1 MTRILKERAF
11 SGTTDPKVQPWETEH
26 RKVARRA
33 AAEGIVLL
41 KNEDNLLPLKAGS
54 NVALYGAGAGRTIK
68 GGTGSGDVNER
79 ENVSVFQG
87 IKNAGFQVTTED
99 WIASY
104 DKIYENARQEWKRS
118 ILSKTG
124 EGADTM
130 DFFSVYS
137 TTPFKMPAGDQ
148 VQKPAEDADT
158 ETAIY
163 VLSRIAGE
171 GSDRTADKGD
181 YYLNDDEYQ
190 ILADICA
197 YYKNVIVLINA
208 GAQVDLSFMDEFENI
223 KALLVIVQPGMEGGN
238 AVADILSG
246 KVNPSGKLADTWAYE
261 YEDYPNSEKFSHN
274 NGNVQTELY
283 EEGIYVG
290 YRYFDTFEVPVR
302 YGFGYGLSYTD
313 FEISNYRLVKISAEK
328 TSISASVKN
337 TGKVSGKE
345 VVQVY
350 ASLPGGTLEKEAH
363 RLAAYAKTAELKPG
377 ETEEVTMEVTV
388 DALTSYDEESAAW
401 ILEKGFYGIWIGNSL
416 ASAKLC
422 GGMKLDATVTKRQ
435 VKNLF
440 PLKQDLEEIVQEPSR
455 IAKRTETA
463 EKLAGEQ
470 AMTVLE
476 LHAADITTE
485 TVEYKKNAD
494 LYEREAMDF
503 VNTLTEEELID
514 LAAGDPGKA
523 QGGNLGAAGISV
535 PGSAGETHRCA
546 VDKGLASIVLADGPA
561 GLRLMKY
568 YHVNEGSIV
577 SMPFEFSLEGGLFY
591 DDSRELPGERYYQ
604 YCTAIPV
611 GTLLAQTWNQELI
624 REVGAMIGTEMEHF
638 GVTLWLAPGMNIHR
652 NPLCGRNF
660 EYYSED
666 PYVSGTIAAA
676 MTEGVQS
683 NYGCGTTIKH
693 FACNNQEDNR
703 MGSNSVVSERALRE
717 VYLKGFEIAIRQAQP
732 ISIMTSYNLINGVHA
747 ANNYDLCTESA
758 RNEWGFKGAI
768 MTDWTTTEQGDNC
781 TASGCMTAGND
792 LVMPG
797 CFGDHDNMHKELAE
811 GTLKI
816 EDLKAC
822 IARLVSVIWKSNQY
836 LQ

>member
-11 SGTTDPKVQPWETEH
+11 SGTTDPEVQPWETEH

-158 ETAIY
+158 AIY

-181 YYLNDDEYQ
+181 YYLSDDEYQ

-223 KALLVIVQPGMEGGN
+223 KALLVIVQLGMEGGN

-313 FEISNYRLVKISAEK
+313 FEISNYRLAKISAEK
-328 TSISASVKN
+328 ISISASVKN

-388 DALTSYDEESAAW
+388 DALTFYDEESAAW

-455 IAKRTETA
+455 TAKRAETA

-546 VDKGLASIVLADGPA
+546 VDKGLASIVLADGP
-561 GLRLMKY
+561 
-568 YHVNEGSIV
+568 
-577 SMPFEFSLEGGLFY
+577 
-591 DDSRELPGERYYQ
+591 
-604 YCTAIPV
+604 
-611 GTLLAQTWNQELI
+611 
-624 REVGAMIGTEMEHF
+624 
-638 GVTLWLAPGMNIHR
+638 
-652 NPLCGRNF
+652 GR
-660 EYYSED
+660 
-666 PYVSGTIAAA
+666 T
-676 MTEGVQS
+676 
-683 NYGCGTTIKH
+683 
-693 FACNNQEDNR
+693 
-703 MGSNSVVSERALRE
+703 
-717 VYLKGFEIAIRQAQP
+717 
-732 ISIMTSYNLINGVHA
+732 
-747 ANNYDLCTESA
+747 
-758 RNEWGFKGAI
+758 
-768 MTDWTTTEQGDNC
+768 
-781 TASGCMTAGND
+781 
-792 LVMPG
+792 
-797 CFGDHDNMHKELAE
+797 
-811 GTLKI
+811 
-816 EDLKAC
+816 
-822 IARLVSVIWKSNQY
+822 
-836 LQ
+836 

>member
-1 MTRILKERAF
+1 MTRILKERTF
-11 SGTTDPKVQPWETEH
+11 SGTTDPEVQPWETEH

-158 ETAIY
+158 AIY

-181 YYLNDDEYQ
+181 YYLSDDEYQ

-328 TSISASVKN
+328 ISISASVKN

-401 ILEKGFYGIWIGNSL
+401 ILEKGFYGIRIGNSL

-455 IAKRTETA
+455 TAKRAETA

-703 MGSNSVVSERALRE
+703 MGSDSVVSERALRE

-732 ISIMTSYNLINGVHA
+732 MSIMTSYNLINGVHA

-781 TASGCMTAGND
+781 TASGCMRAGND

-836 LQ
+836 QQ

>member
-33 AAEGIVLL
+33 AAEGIALL

-238 AVADILSG
+238 AVADIISG

-328 TSISASVKN
+328 ISISASVKN

-455 IAKRTETA
+455 TAKRTETA

-494 LYEREAMDF
+494 LYERGDGF
-503 VNTLTEEELID
+503 CKYPDRRRID
-514 LAAGDPGKA
+514 RSGSRRPG
-523 QGGNLGAAGISV
+523 QSTGGK
-535 PGSAGETHRCA
+535 PWGSR
-546 VDKGLASIVLADGPA
+546 
-561 GLRLMKY
+561 
-568 YHVNEGSIV
+568 
-577 SMPFEFSLEGGLFY
+577 
-591 DDSRELPGERYYQ
+591 
-604 YCTAIPV
+604 
-611 GTLLAQTWNQELI
+611 
-624 REVGAMIGTEMEHF
+624 HF
-638 GVTLWLAPGMNIHR
+638 CSGFCRRDT
-652 NPLCGRNF
+652 PLCCR
-660 EYYSED
+660 
-666 PYVSGTIAAA
+666 
-676 MTEGVQS
+676 
-683 NYGCGTTIKH
+683 
-693 FACNNQEDNR
+693 
-703 MGSNSVVSERALRE
+703 
-717 VYLKGFEIAIRQAQP
+717 
-732 ISIMTSYNLINGVHA
+732 
-747 ANNYDLCTESA
+747 
-758 RNEWGFKGAI
+758 
-768 MTDWTTTEQGDNC
+768 
-781 TASGCMTAGND
+781 
-792 LVMPG
+792 
-797 CFGDHDNMHKELAE
+797 
-811 GTLKI
+811 
-816 EDLKAC
+816 
-822 IARLVSVIWKSNQY
+822 
-836 LQ
+836 

>member
-1 MTRILKERAF
+1 MTRILKERTF
-11 SGTTDPKVQPWETEH
+11 SGTTDPEVQPWEKEH

-54 NVALYGAGAGRTIK
+54 TVALYGAGAGRTIK

-148 VQKPAEDADT
+148 VQKPAEDVD
-158 ETAIY
+158 TAIY

-181 YYLNDDEYQ
+181 YYLSDDEYQ

-313 FEISNYRLVKISAEK
+313 FEISNYRLAKISAEK
-328 TSISASVKN
+328 ISISASVKN

-455 IAKRTETA
+455 TAKRAETA

-470 AMTVLE
+470 TMTVLE

-485 TVEYKKNAD
+485 IVEYKKNAD

-676 MTEGVQS
+676 MAEGVQS

-703 MGSNSVVSERALRE
+703 MGSDSVVSERALRE

-732 ISIMTSYNLINGVHA
+732 MSIMTSYNLINGVHA

-781 TASGCMTAGND
+781 TASGCMRAGND

>member
-181 YYLNDDEYQ
+181 YYLNDNEYQ

-208 GAQVDLSFMDEFENI
+208 GAQVNLSFMDEFENI

-328 TSISASVKN
+328 ISISASVKN

-377 ETEEVTMEVTV
+377 ETEK
-388 DALTSYDEESAAW
+388 S
-401 ILEKGFYGIWIGNSL
+401 
-416 ASAKLC
+416 
-422 GGMKLDATVTKRQ
+422 
-435 VKNLF
+435 
-440 PLKQDLEEIVQEPSR
+440 P
-455 IAKRTETA
+455 
-463 EKLAGEQ
+463 
-470 AMTVLE
+470 
-476 LHAADITTE
+476 
-485 TVEYKKNAD
+485 
-494 LYEREAMDF
+494 
-503 VNTLTEEELID
+503 
-514 LAAGDPGKA
+514 
-523 QGGNLGAAGISV
+523 
-535 PGSAGETHRCA
+535 
-546 VDKGLASIVLADGPA
+546 
-561 GLRLMKY
+561 
-568 YHVNEGSIV
+568 
-577 SMPFEFSLEGGLFY
+577 
-591 DDSRELPGERYYQ
+591 
-604 YCTAIPV
+604 
-611 GTLLAQTWNQELI
+611 
-624 REVGAMIGTEMEHF
+624 
-638 GVTLWLAPGMNIHR
+638 
-652 NPLCGRNF
+652 
-660 EYYSED
+660 
-666 PYVSGTIAAA
+666 
-676 MTEGVQS
+676 
-683 NYGCGTTIKH
+683 
-693 FACNNQEDNR
+693 
-703 MGSNSVVSERALRE
+703 
-717 VYLKGFEIAIRQAQP
+717 
-732 ISIMTSYNLINGVHA
+732 
-747 ANNYDLCTESA
+747 
-758 RNEWGFKGAI
+758 
-768 MTDWTTTEQGDNC
+768 
-781 TASGCMTAGND
+781 
-792 LVMPG
+792 
-797 CFGDHDNMHKELAE
+797 
-811 GTLKI
+811 
-816 EDLKAC
+816 
-822 IARLVSVIWKSNQY
+822 WK
-836 LQ
+836 

>member
-11 SGTTDPKVQPWETEH
+11 SGTTDPEVQPWETEH

-158 ETAIY
+158 AIY

-181 YYLNDDEYQ
+181 YYLSDDEYQ

-313 FEISNYRLVKISAEK
+313 FEISNYRLAKISAEK
-328 TSISASVKN
+328 ISISASVKN

-455 IAKRTETA
+455 TAKRAETA

-703 MGSNSVVSERALRE
+703 MGSDSVVSERALRE

-732 ISIMTSYNLINGVHA
+732 MSIMTSYNLINGVHA

-781 TASGCMTAGND
+781 TASGCMRAGND

-836 LQ
+836 Q